1 MFFAISKL
9 TYFPYL
15 CIMQTTFE
23 HIQSKL
29 RGLYPET
36 EIKSFSYLIIEKLTG
51 FSRTEVYINKNTLFS
66 DEQYHEI
73 ESIIEKLKKFIP
85 IQYILGETEFYG
97 LPFYVNESVLIP
109 RPETEELVDWIC
121 TEHNKSRELQI
132 LDIGTGSGC
141 IALSLKHEFPNSVV
155 TGFDISGKALETAQS
170 NAILNK
176 LDVTFSKVDILN
188 TSNTTTKWDIIV
200 SNPPYIT
207 EKEKVD
213 MFSNVLDYEPHLAL
227 FVPDNDPLLFYKKI
241 ALYAQQQLQPH
252 GKLYFEINRSAGK
265 LCLDLLTGMG
275 FQDVELRK
283 DISGNDRMVRA
294 VFSK

>member
-9 TYFPYL
+9 TYFLYL

-23 HIQSKL
+23 QMQSELK
-29 RGLYPET
+29 GLYPET

-51 FSRTEVYINKNTLFS
+51 FSRTEVYVNKNTLFS
-66 DEQYHEI
+66 NEQYHEI
-73 ESIIEKLKKFIP
+73 ESFIEKLKKFIP

-121 TEHNKSRELQI
+121 TENNKSQGLQI

-155 TGFDISGKALETAQS
+155 NGFDISEKALETAQR
-170 NAILNK
+170 NATRNK
-176 LDVTFSKVDILN
+176 LEVNFRIVDILN
-188 TSNTTTKWDIIV
+188 TPDTASKWDIIV

-207 EKEKVD
+207 ENEKDD
-213 MFSNVLDYEPHLAL
+213 MLPNVLEHEPHLAL
-227 FVPDNDPLLFYKKI
+227 FVTDNDPLLFYRKI
-241 ALYAQQQLQPH
+241 ALFALQHLQPN
-252 GKLYFEINRSAGK
+252 GKLYFEINRTQGK
-265 LCLDLLTGMG
+265 QCEDLLTGLG
-275 FQDVELRK
+275 YQQVELRK

-294 VFSK
+294 IF